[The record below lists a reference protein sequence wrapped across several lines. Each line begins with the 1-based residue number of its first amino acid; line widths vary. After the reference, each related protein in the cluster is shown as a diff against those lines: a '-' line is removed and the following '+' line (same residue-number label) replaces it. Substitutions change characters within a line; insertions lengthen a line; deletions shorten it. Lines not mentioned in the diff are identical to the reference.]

1 MTCGACV
8 GRVERALGSV
18 PGAREPVVNLLAESA
33 SVAIESGAI
42 DQALIEA
49 VRRAGYDAEIVAG
62 GRQLLDRIAGDADAR
77 ETIRRH
83 RQGMIQVIG
92 LALPVMVLD
101 HAMHVLWGHTFE
113 KQATARY
120 MQMILLVM
128 MAVSPGAAPILVG
141 GLRSALKGVGNM
153 DLLITLG
160 VLAAL
165 MSSLWGVFVARDA
178 SFIHLDA
185 AGMILAFVCI
195 GRYLEARAKA
205 RAASAM
211 SALARHAPREALMRR
226 DGDIVSTPVERI
238 VVGDEI
244 VVPALEPAPVD
255 GEIIEGEAA
264 IDESLMTGEP
274 MPIRRQTGDTVL
286 GGSIVVEGRI
296 VIRATTTGARSALGR
311 IVELVRRSQAS
322 RTESQR
328 VADRVAA
335 VFVPIVLLA
344 ALGAFAGW
352 LLIGGS
358 DRASDAARA
367 AAAVLVVACPCAL
380 GLATPTVVTVA
391 TGMAALRGILVR
403 DAAALESAGRL
414 DVVIWD
420 KTGTLTIGRPV
431 VIGIR
436 PHGDWSEDRLLALAA
451 AAERY
456 ASHPLA
462 KAIVAEA
469 RKRGLTLTE
478 VDSFQVVP
486 GEGVTAEINGRR
498 IAVGKRAIAARA
510 GAIESDVDCASSS
523 ALSTTPDMEMAEQ
536 VGSADAGVTSVGVW
550 IDSRPAGAFLLRDR
564 VRPSAREAIERL
576 ARLGVRSEILTG
588 DSRLAAKA
596 IAHEIG
602 LSGSAVTSDVSPEQK
617 ARRIRDV
624 RDEQNGV
631 RVAMVGDGVNDAAAL
646 AAADV
651 GIAFAAGAQTACDAA
666 DIQLIGSTPLLVADA
681 IELARAAGRIIRQN
695 LFWAFFY
702 NVLMIPLAA
711 AGRLSPMWAAAAMML
726 SSLTVVLNALRLQRE
741 RAATR

>member
-8 GRVERALGSV
+8 GRVERALGGV

-33 SVAIESGAI
+33 SVSLENGAT

-49 VRRAGYDAEIVAG
+49 VRSAGYDAEIVAG
-62 GRQLLDRIAGDADAR
+62 GRQLLDRIAADSDSR

-92 LALPVMVLD
+92 LALPIMVLD
-101 HAMHVLWGHTFE
+101 HAMHVLWGHSFE

-128 MAVSPGAAPILVG
+128 MGVSPGAAPILVG

-153 DLLITLG
+153 DLLVTLG
-160 VLAAL
+160 VIAAL
-165 MSSLWGVFVARDA
+165 MSSIWGVFVARDA

-205 RAASAM
+205 RAAGAM
-211 SALARHAPREALMRR
+211 SALAKHAPRDALVRR
-226 DGDIVSTPVERI
+226 GGDFVSTPVERI
-238 VVGDEI
+238 AVGDEI

-274 MPIRRQTGDTVL
+274 MPIRRQPGDRVL

-296 VIRATTTGARSALGR
+296 VIRATTTGARSTMGR

-335 VFVPIVLLA
+335 VFVPIVLLV

-352 LLIGGS
+352 LLLGGS

-391 TGMAALRGILVR
+391 TGRAALRGILVR
-403 DAAALESAGRL
+403 DAAALETAGRL

-431 VIGIR
+431 VTAIL
-436 PHGDWSEDRLLALAA
+436 PLGDQNEDRLLQFAA

-456 ASHPLA
+456 SSHPLA

-469 RKRGLTLTE
+469 RRRGLTLPE
-478 VDSFQVVP
+478 ADALQVVP
-486 GEGVTAEINGRR
+486 GEGVTAEIDGRR
-498 IAVGKRAIAARA
+498 IAVGKNAIAARV
-510 GAIESDVDCASSS
+510 GAFESDADRASGS
-523 ALSTTPDMEMAEQ
+523 ALLPMLDAEIAKQ
-536 VGSADAGVTSVGVW
+536 AGSISGGATFVGVW
-550 IDSRPAGAFLLRDR
+550 IDGKSAGAFLLRDA

-576 ARLGVRSEILTG
+576 ARLGVRSEMLTG
-588 DSRLAAKA
+588 DSHLAAMA
-596 IAHEIG
+596 IAQEIG
-602 LSGSAVTSDVSPEQK
+602 LSDGAVTSDVTPEGK
-617 ARRIRDV
+617 ERRIRDV
-624 RDEQNGV
+624 CAGQGGV
-631 RVAMVGDGVNDAAAL
+631 RVAMVGDGVNDASAL

-666 DIQLIGSTPLLVADA
+666 DIQLIGSTPMLVADA

-711 AGRLSPMWAAAAMML
+711 TGRLSPMWAAAAMML

-741 RAATR
+741 VAATR